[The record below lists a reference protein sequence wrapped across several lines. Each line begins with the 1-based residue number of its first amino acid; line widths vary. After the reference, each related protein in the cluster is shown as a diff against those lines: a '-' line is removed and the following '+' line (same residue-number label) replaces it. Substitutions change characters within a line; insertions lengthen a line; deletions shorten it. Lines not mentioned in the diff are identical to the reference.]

1 MQRPGIDGYKRADAA
16 AAAIAKSLYAPL
28 KDEPPVIKVEEASPG
43 VRSCT
48 PDSEDDT
55 VLMDT
60 ECLVDK
66 DIQRAN
72 GLRPIM
78 AEKQMALD
86 AAADSAEQIKKGNQK
101 EFPVDFYL
109 VDRLVKNI

>member
-1 MQRPGIDGYKRADAA
+1 MLASHGPGATTLQRPVLDGYKRADVA

-43 VRSCT
+43 ARAAT

-55 VLMDT
+55 VLVDT

-86 AAADSAEQIKKGNQK
+86 AAADSAEQIKKGN
-101 EFPVDFYL
+101 
-109 VDRLVKNI
+109 